1 MPSRTPPAAKPQPRG
16 YTLIEM
22 LIVISLMGVLAA
34 LLLPRFEP
42 STYDQLQ
49 GAAQIISADI
59 AYARNLAVT
68 NDSHYSLTFDRATNS
83 YTLRHTGHNNL
94 LDVLPI
100 TPYRH
105 SGEAPDAQVTYL
117 EDLPHLGPR
126 VELIGV
132 SKGSGSVSTSST
144 LEFNSLGGLEGAQ
157 PVTIWIACGE
167 DDSRRY
173 LSLVVAP
180 VTGLVTMGEF
190 QATAP

>member
-1 MPSRTPPAAKPQPRG
+1 MPPAAKPQPRG

-22 LIVISLMGVLAA
+22 LIVISLMGVMAA

-68 NDSHYSLTFDRATNS
+68 NDSRYSLTFDSATNA
-83 YTLRHTGHNNL
+83 YTLRHSGANNL
-94 LDVLPI
+94 LDVLPM

-105 SGEAPDAQVTYL
+105 SGAAPDEQITYL
-117 EDLPHLGPR
+117 ADLPHLGPG
-126 VELIGV
+126 VELVGV
-132 SKGSGSVSTSST
+132 SKGASGVSTSST
-144 LEFNSLGGLEGAQ
+144 IEFNALGGLEGAQ
-157 PVTIWIACGE
+157 PITIWLACGV
-167 DDSRRY
+167 DDARRY
-173 LSLVVAP
+173 QSMVIAP
-180 VTGLVTMGEF
+180 VTGLVTLGEF

>member
-1 MPSRTPPAAKPQPRG
+1 MPPVAKPQPRG

-22 LIVISLMGVLAA
+22 LIVISLMGIMAA

-68 NDSHYSLTFDRATNS
+68 NDSRYTLTFDRANNA
-83 YTLRHTGHNNL
+83 YTLRHSGANNL
-94 LDVLPI
+94 LDVLPL

-105 SGEAPDAQVTYL
+105 SGAAPDEQITYL
-117 EDLPHLGPR
+117 EDLPHLGPG
-126 VELIGV
+126 VELVGV
-132 SKGSGSVSTSST
+132 SSSGGISTYST
-144 LEFNSLGGLEGAQ
+144 IEFNSLGGLEGAQ
-157 PVTIWIACGE
+157 PITIWLACGV
-167 DDSRRY
+167 DDARRY
-173 LSLVVAP
+173 QSLIIAP
-180 VTGLVTMGEF
+180 VTGLVTLGEF